1 MQQNAILSVVMDDL
15 LELDN
20 ISLIKF
26 FIKMKRQLT
35 SILLFSALLMGGAS
49 TFVSCT
55 DHESDAAY
63 NTSISIADAVTKQ
76 IDALKTADQLLQAN
90 IDALKNGDVQ
100 ANKDKIAVLEGKI
113 ADNKTAIET
122 LSGTMTQK
130 FATLNNQLQ
139 QSIGALTTTVAGK
152 ANQADLE
159 ALQTTVNGITGSLPA
174 ELEKLAQAQRDIAG
188 LRTDLNNKAE
198 DLQGKIDSLNTD
210 LNNKLGTQG
219 DDIET
224 LKDAKDQ
231 INTQLGTMSKQLND
245 IVAEVANL
253 KSAIADIL
261 NKGLTE
267 VVFQATDCP
276 VTGYENAAF
285 LGAQANILSAYWGI
299 PATGD
304 EEFGVE
310 GGKIIKS
317 DAGNIYININPIIDN
332 KPIDP
337 SGITFRLVDT
347 QGNDAPGFKLGAPVL
362 TDKVLKYGISA
373 GTRAASDNA
382 FYAIPVECTDPQN
395 DGLDIN
401 KGQLKEAAKN
411 VLAKLQHPKSTNL
424 NLSGLATALYSNIN
438 NKLTAYAISYS
449 WKQKDA
455 NGKEIEM
462 RKIKKANLAA
472 FAVKPLSFKFLANN
486 SKLDNLSLD
495 RFMFPTGMKEKLNGI
510 NGIDFNNIIDPSTGK
525 TIEVATVVAV
535 PGVKVVANGKN
546 LDFIQISDNKKL
558 NTIKNAYIVS
568 EEVANKDISVEVNGE
583 TGSTTLKT
591 YIYEIKVQDD
601 TMKELIAD
609 LNSNLSTTLGPVKT
623 AIDWANTFAGKYD
636 AVVPTVNNLIK
647 KIEGTIHN
655 ANKFLQPAMLFKSSN
670 GNWGFVSTGHR
681 FATSFVGVGATPLV
695 ATTYT
700 AELLAPAY
708 KKQLYVKEAGAEILV
723 NGKAT
728 KAPFNGEIQK
738 VVFNASKAG
747 NYTIVYKAIDYS
759 GKVVEKNFY
768 VTVK

>member
-76 IDALKTADQLLQAN
+76 IDALKTADQLLQDKIN
-90 IDALKNGDVQ
+90 ELKNGDVKD
-100 ANKDKIAVLEGKI
+100 NKDKIAALEVQVEANKNAI
-113 ADNKTAIET
+113 AGLTTTTGN
-122 LSGTMTQK
+122 LTQQ
-130 FATLNNQLQ
+130 FTTLNNQLQ
-139 QSIGALTTTVAGK
+139 QSIGTL
-152 ANQADLE
+152 NE
-159 ALQTTVNGITGSLPA
+159 ALADKADKTEFETFKATVEGITGSLPDKLQ
-174 ELEKLAQAQRDIAG
+174 ELDQAIQDIAG
-188 LRTDLNNKAE
+188 LRTDVNNANNKADE
-198 DLQGKIDSLNTD
+198 LKDRLDSLTD
-210 LNNKLGTQG
+210 ELNRKLGTL
-219 DDIET
+219 DED
-224 LKDAKDQ
+224 
-231 INTQLGTMSKQLND
+231 INTLGEAINGINGQLSTMQGQLDN
-245 IVAEVANL
+245 IVKDVANL

-261 NKGLTE
+261 NKGVTGIE
-267 VVFQATDCP
+267 IQATDCP

-285 LGAQANILSAYWGI
+285 LGAQANILSAYWGA
-299 PATGD
+299 PSTGD

-317 DAGNIYININPIIDN
+317 DAGNIYININPAN
-332 KPIDP
+332 VDP
-337 SGITFRLVDT
+337 SAITFRLVDS
-347 QGNDAPGFKLGAPVL
+347 QGNDAPGFKLGAPVI
-362 TDKVLKYGISA
+362 TDKVLKYGIS
-373 GTRAASDNA
+373 RATSANG

-395 DGLDIN
+395 DGLELN

-411 VLAKLQHPKSTNL
+411 VLAKLQHPNSTNL

-438 NKLTAYAISYS
+438 NKLTAYGIQAS
-449 WKQKDA
+449 WKQKDET
-455 NGKEIEM
+455 GKEVDKVVTS
-462 RKIKKANLAA
+462 KINLAA
-472 FAVKPLSFKFLANN
+472 FAVKPLSFNFLANN

-535 PGVKVVANGKN
+535 PGVKVVANGN
-546 LDFIQISDNKKL
+546 DLDFIQISDNKKL

-568 EEVANKDISVEVNGE
+568 EEVAKEDISIEVNGE
-583 TGSTTLKT
+583 SGSTTLTT
-591 YIYEIKVQDD
+591 YIYEIKVKDD

-647 KIEGTIHN
+647 KIEGIIHN

>member
-1 MQQNAILSVVMDDL
+1 
-15 LELDN
+15 
-20 ISLIKF
+20 
-26 FIKMKRQLT
+26 MKRQLT

-76 IDALKTADQLLQAN
+76 IEALKTADQLLQAN
-90 IDALKNGDVQ
+90 IDALKNGEVK
-100 ANKDKIAVLEGKI
+100 ANKDKIDVLEGKI

-122 LSGTMTQK
+122 LSGSMTQQ
-130 FATLNNQLQ
+130 FTTLNTKLNE
-139 QSIGALTTTVAGK
+139 SIGALNATIAGK
-152 ANQADLE
+152 ANQADLA
-159 ALQTTVNGITGSLPA
+159 ALQETVNGITGSLPA
-174 ELEKLAQAQRDIAG
+174 ELEKLNKAQQDIAG
-188 LRTDLNNKAE
+188 LRTDLNNKAD
-198 DLQGKIDSLNTD
+198 DLQGKIDNLNTD

-219 DDIET
+219 NDIET
-224 LKDAKDQ
+224 LKDAKEQ
-231 INTQLGTMSKQLND
+231 INTQLGTMSNQLND

-261 NKGLTE
+261 NKGVTGIE
-267 VVFQATDCP
+267 IQATDCP

-285 LGAQANILSAYWGI
+285 LGAQANILSAYWGA
-299 PATGD
+299 PSTGD

-317 DAGNIYININPIIDN
+317 DAGNIYININPAN
-332 KPIDP
+332 VDP
-337 SGITFRLVDT
+337 SAITFRLVDS
-347 QGNDAPGFKLGAPVL
+347 QGNDAPGFKLGAPVI
-362 TDKVLKYGISA
+362 TDKVLKYGIS
-373 GTRAASDNA
+373 RATSANG

-395 DGLDIN
+395 DGLELN

-438 NKLTAYAISYS
+438 NKLTAYGIQAS
-449 WKQKDA
+449 WKQKDET
-455 NGKEIEM
+455 GKEVDKVVTS
-462 RKIKKANLAA
+462 KIDLAA

-535 PGVKVVANGKN
+535 PGVKVVANGKD

-568 EEVANKDISVEVNGE
+568 EEVANKDISIEVNGE
-583 TGSTTLKT
+583 TGSTTLTT

-601 TMKELIAD
+601 TMKKLIAD

-647 KIEGTIHN
+647 KIEGIIHN

-670 GNWGFVSTGHR
+670 GNWSFVSTGHR
-681 FATSFVGVGATPLV
+681 FATSFVGVDGATPLV

-747 NYTIVYKAIDYS
+747 DYTIVYKAIDYS

>member
-76 IDALKTADQLLQAN
+76 IDALKRANQLLQDDIN
-90 IDALKNGDVQ
+90 ALKNGDVKD
-100 ANKDKIAVLEGKI
+100 NKNKIAVLEGQVAANTAAI
-113 ADNKTAIET
+113 A
-122 LSGTMTQK
+122 G
-130 FATLNNQLQ
+130 
-139 QSIGALTTTVAGK
+139 LTTTTSTLTQQYTQLDTRLQESIGTLNGK
-152 ANQADLE
+152 ADKTELE
-159 ALQTTVNGITGSLPA
+159 ELKATVNGITGSLPDRLQ
-174 ELEKLAQAQRDIAG
+174 ELDQAIQDIDG
-188 LRTDLNNKAE
+188 LRTDVNNANNKADE
-198 DLQGKIDSLNTD
+198 LKDRLDSLTD
-210 LNNKLGTQG
+210 ELNRKLGTL
-219 DDIET
+219 DED
-224 LKDAKDQ
+224 
-231 INTQLGTMSKQLND
+231 INTLGEAINGINGQLSTMQGQLDN
-245 IVAEVANL
+245 IVKDVANL

-261 NKGLTE
+261 NKGVTGIE
-267 VVFQATDCP
+267 IQATDCP

-285 LGAQANILSAYWGI
+285 LGAQANILSAYWGA
-299 PATGD
+299 PSTGD

-317 DAGNIYININPIIDN
+317 DAGNIYININPAN
-332 KPIDP
+332 VDP
-337 SGITFRLVDT
+337 SAITFRLVDS
-347 QGNDAPGFKLGAPVL
+347 QGNDAPGFKLGAPVI
-362 TDKVLKYGISA
+362 TDKVLKYGIS
-373 GTRAASDNA
+373 RATSANG
-382 FYAIPVECTDPQN
+382 FYAIPVECTNPQN
-395 DGLDIN
+395 DGLELN

-438 NKLTAYAISYS
+438 NKLTAYGIQAS
-449 WKQKDA
+449 WKQKDET
-455 NGKEIEM
+455 GKEVDKVVTS
-462 RKIKKANLAA
+462 KINLAA

-535 PGVKVVANGKN
+535 PGVKVVANGKD

-568 EEVANKDISVEVNGE
+568 EEVANKDISIDVNGE
-583 TGSTTLKT
+583 SGSTTLTT
-591 YIYEIKVQDD
+591 YIYEIKVQDN

-647 KIEGTIHN
+647 KIEGVIHN

-747 NYTIVYKAIDYS
+747 KYTIVYKAIDYS